1 MSVSAQLEAIS
12 QLYINGKLYS
22 KLDYLGSISIK
33 SVVYF
38 HVYRRYNSIYE
49 IVLVD
54 ANDDFH
60 FHSDVTIGDSIKAI
74 MCLTDEQMED
84 ASVTEAISF
93 KRNSSVHLTLD
104 TRWSYL
110 QHLSQ
115 GAVINVDGV
124 QLNYSAVTPVKSG
137 APVKS
142 EAPIKSGAPINVE
155 EDIKENLFDKFYAS
169 KRRHEEIDD
178 SEDSEESEEY
188 EEESEETEET
198 EESEETEEETPL
210 QLTRTYLCLR
220 NRRIRRV
227 TIH

>member
-60 FHSDVTIGDSIKAI
+60 FHRDVTIGDSIKAI

-137 APVKS
+137 APD
-142 EAPIKSGAPINVE
+142 IVE
-155 EDIKENLFDKFYAS
+155 EDVKENLFDKFYAS
-169 KRRHEEIDD
+169 KRRHGEIDD

-188 EEESEETEET
+188 EEESEESEET
-198 EESEETEEETPL
+198 EETEEETPL

>member
-33 SVVYF
+33 GVVYF

-60 FHSDVTIGDSIKAI
+60 FHRDVTIGDSIKAI

-137 APVKS
+137 APD
-142 EAPIKSGAPINVE
+142 IVE
-155 EDIKENLFDKFYAS
+155 EDVKENLFDKFYAS
-169 KRRHEEIDD
+169 KRRHGEIDD

-188 EEESEETEET
+188 EEESEESEET
-198 EESEETEEETPL
+198 EETEEETPL

>member
-60 FHSDVTIGDSIKAI
+60 FHRDVTIGDSIKAI

-124 QLNYSAVTPVKSG
+124 QLNYSAVTPVKSE
-137 APVKS
+137 APVKDS
-142 EAPIKSGAPINVE
+142 VSVK
-155 EDIKENLFDKFYAS
+155 EDAKENLFDKFYAS
-169 KRRHEEIDD
+169 KRRHGEIDD

-188 EEESEETEET
+188 EEESEELEESEET
-198 EESEETEEETPL
+198 EETEEETPL